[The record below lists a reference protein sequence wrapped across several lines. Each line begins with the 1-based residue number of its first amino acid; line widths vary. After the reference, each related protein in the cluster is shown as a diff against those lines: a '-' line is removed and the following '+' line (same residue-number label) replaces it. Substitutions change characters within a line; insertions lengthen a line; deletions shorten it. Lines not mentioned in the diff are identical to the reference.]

1 MFSRILAA
9 AVGLL
14 IVLPVLVLGG
24 QVGAELIVGL
34 VVLIG
39 LDEYAGMAFP
49 EARRWALAVLVPA
62 GVALYLAA
70 LRGPPGA
77 LLTVGV
83 LGALAMM
90 CAALFRDIP
99 VERAADT
106 AARLVFGLVW
116 VPGMLAFLPLLRGLE
131 QGMTW
136 VFFALGVTWLGDT
149 GGYFAGRFFGRH
161 KLYERISP
169 KKTWEGLFG
178 GLLLSGVGALLIR
191 ELGGLPLGALACVG
205 LAVFLDLAG
214 VVGDL
219 VESMVKRSFGVKD
232 SGWIMPGHGGIL
244 DRVDALL
251 FTAPLLWLVLTQIVG
266 L

>member
-1 MFSRILAA
+1 MLSRVLAA
-9 AVGLL
+9 LVGLL
-14 IVLPVLVLGG
+14 IVLPVLIFGG
-24 QVGAELIVGL
+24 QPGAELIVGL

-49 EARRWALAVLVPA
+49 DARRWAFGVLLLPS
-62 GVALYLAA
+62 VALYAAA
-70 LRGPPGA
+70 LHGPPGSVLA
-77 LLTVGV
+77 AGV
-83 LGALAMM
+83 LSALGMM
-90 CAALFRDIP
+90 CASLFREQP
-99 VERAADT
+99 VEQAADT

-116 VPGMLAFLPLLRGLE
+116 VTGLLTFLPLLRAVD

-169 KKTWEGLFG
+169 KKTWEGLVG
-178 GLLLSGVGALLIR
+178 GVLLSGAGALVIR
-191 ELGGLPLGALACVG
+191 ELGALPLGIAECVV
-205 LAVFLDLAG
+205 LAVVLDLAG

-251 FTAPLLWLVLTQIVG
+251 FTVPLLWLYLVWSAG